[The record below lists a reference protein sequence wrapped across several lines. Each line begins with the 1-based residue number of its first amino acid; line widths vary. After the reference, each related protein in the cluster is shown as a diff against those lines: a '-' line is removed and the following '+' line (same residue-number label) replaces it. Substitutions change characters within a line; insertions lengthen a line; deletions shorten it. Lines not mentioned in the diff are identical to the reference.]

1 MKAGDSEVLHEQ
13 HLCVESKTKQ
23 TVTVGSCL
31 DGSAVGTC
39 FGGLFV
45 CCDGL

>member
-1 MKAGDSEVLHEQ
+1 MLREQ
-13 HLCVESKTKQ
+13 PLCVESKTKQ

-31 DGSAVGTC
+31 DVSVVGTC
-39 FGGLFV
+39 FGGLFI